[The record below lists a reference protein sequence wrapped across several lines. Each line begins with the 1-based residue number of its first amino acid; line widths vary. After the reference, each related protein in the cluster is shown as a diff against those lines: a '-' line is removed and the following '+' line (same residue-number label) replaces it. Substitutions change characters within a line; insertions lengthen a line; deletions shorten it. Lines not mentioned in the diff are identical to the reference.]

1 MNRTAS
7 ILLSVA
13 TALGA
18 SAVCVPVA
26 QVEAAQRHCPT
37 GDRAIPKKIRFET
50 GRTSAVIKDTIRVCT
65 SHEYTFRAKA
75 GQHVTL
81 HLATGKFTDMTLL
94 PPRDEALLD
103 GGKDWEGDLPDTGTY
118 TLTVATDRTAQ
129 YTLEITIR

>member
-1 MNRTAS
+1 MNRTATL
-7 ILLSVA
+7 LLSLV

-18 SAVCVPVA
+18 SVVSAPLA
-26 QVEAAQRHCPT
+26 RVEAAQRHCPA
-37 GDRAIPKKIRFET
+37 GDRAIPKRIRFET
-50 GRTSAVIKDTIRVCT
+50 GRTSAVIKDTVRVCT

-81 HLATGKFTDMTLL
+81 HLATGKFTDMRLL

-103 GGKDWEGDLPDTGTY
+103 GGTDCEGDLPETGVY
-118 TLTVATDRTAQ
+118 TLTVETDRTAQ